1 MRPSLQPRNLARYRD
16 IARLLIR
23 YGRSDLVSEF
33 GVEGLGDDD
42 IRTPLCEDASQLA
55 ADLER
60 LGPTY
65 IKLGQLLSTRV
76 DLLPA
81 PYTEAL
87 ARLQDDVRPFPFAE
101 VEQIITDELGVGLSH
116 AFASFEEQPLAAAS
130 LAQVHRATLRSGRE
144 VVVKV
149 QRPGIR
155 KLIADDLAAFGELAE
170 FADAHTDLGQAFGF
184 SDLLEQF
191 RKALVAELDY
201 TREATNLV
209 TLARIVEPWPRLVVP
224 RPVPDYSTGRV
235 LTMDYVPGRKVTDL
249 TPLAR
254 TDLDGEPLVDALF
267 AGYLQQILAEG
278 FFHADPHPGNVLLTP
293 DGRLALIDLGMVARL
308 SASSRDAMVRLL
320 LAVSDGDGE
329 GAADTLAALGTQ
341 REDFDRDRFRLAVG
355 DLVQRSVEQGS
366 ALQAGAVVL
375 EMTQVASRCG
385 LRPPPEMAL
394 VGKALL
400 NLDQVAQA
408 LDPTFAPA
416 AAIRDHI
423 ATILKARMSTS
434 TGGLL
439 GAALEARDFTV
450 QLPGRINK
458 VMDAVAEGKFE
469 LKVDALDEPQLL
481 AVLQRLA
488 NRLASGLVV
497 ASLVVGAALMMQV
510 PTKST
515 ILGYPSIAMV
525 CFALAATGGLVLLL
539 SVVLADRRIAAVDRK
554 HRRGR

>member
-1 MRPSLQPRNLARYRD
+1 
-16 IARLLIR
+16 
-23 YGRSDLVSEF
+23 
-33 GVEGLGDDD
+33 
-42 IRTPLCEDASQLA
+42 
-55 ADLER
+55 
-60 LGPTY
+60 
-65 IKLGQLLSTRV
+65 
-76 DLLPA
+76 
-81 PYTEAL
+81 
-87 ARLQDDVRPFPFAE
+87 
-101 VEQIITDELGVGLSH
+101 
-116 AFASFEEQPLAAAS
+116 
-130 LAQVHRATLRSGRE
+130 
-144 VVVKV
+144 
-149 QRPGIR
+149 
-155 KLIADDLAAFGELAE
+155 
-170 FADAHTDLGQAFGF
+170 
-184 SDLLEQF
+184 
-191 RKALVAELDY
+191 
-201 TREATNLV
+201 
-209 TLARIVEPWPRLVVP
+209 
-224 RPVPDYSTGRV
+224 
-235 LTMDYVPGRKVTDL
+235 
-249 TPLAR
+249 
-254 TDLDGEPLVDALF
+254 
-267 AGYLQQILAEG
+267 
-278 FFHADPHPGNVLLTP
+278 
-293 DGRLALIDLGMVARL
+293 
-308 SASSRDAMVRLL
+308 
-320 LAVSDGDGE
+320 
-329 GAADTLAALGTQ
+329 
-341 REDFDRDRFRLAVG
+341 
-355 DLVQRSVEQGS
+355 
-366 ALQAGAVVL
+366 
-375 EMTQVASRCG
+375 
-385 LRPPPEMAL
+385 

>member
-76 DLLPA
+76 DLL